1 LGSDTDGVGDW
12 KRGLHAWKRQ
22 KKAID
27 GAGMRRCVTPFVVLQ
42 EKTHGKDGL
51 FVVRREK
58 THGKDALFTMRR
70 GPKRT
75 AINGTFVVRPYK
87 RTTKAL
93 FLLLVLVTLSRV
105 FQKTHDKVAS
115 AIYFFVSHV

>member
-1 LGSDTDGVGDW
+1 
-12 KRGLHAWKRQ
+12 
-22 KKAID
+22 
-27 GAGMRRCVTPFVVLQ
+27 VTPFAVLQ

-58 THGKDALFTMRR
+58 THGKDALFAMRR

-93 FLLLVLVTLSRV
+93 FLLLVLVTLPRV
-105 FQKTHDKVAS
+105 FQKTHDKAAI